1 MDEIKA
7 LSDVARMLVSNDI
20 DSAAALIQREI
31 PFIPSKNPGRHYSTR
46 QKLAIFAR
54 DHFIDRY
61 SGEKLLNPGLLR
73 AISRLCPAAFPFQ
86 SNWRMDVCHPAIWR
100 LTPTID
106 HVIPVT
112 RDGGDDAGNWITT
125 NMIHNSAKAN
135 WTLEELG
142 WRLYPQDHNP
152 EWDGLSEQFLSI
164 YEAHESIHDDA
175 YIREWYRATKKI
187 LG

>member
-1 MDEIKA
+1 MNDIEA
-7 LSDVARMLVSNDI
+7 LSDVALMLANNDV

-31 PFIPSKNPGRHYSTR
+31 AFIPAKNPGRHYSAK

-73 AISRLCPAAFPFQ
+73 AISRLLPEVFPFQ
-86 SNWRMDVCHPAIWR
+86 ANWRMDVCHPAIWR

-106 HVIPVT
+106 HVVPVA
-112 RDGGDDAGNWITT
+112 RGGNDDAGNWITT

-135 WTLEELG
+135 WTIEELG
-142 WRLYPQDHNP
+142 WRLYPQEYNP
-152 EWDGLSEQFLSI
+152 EWDGLSKHFLSI
-164 YEAHESIHDDA
+164 YEVHDTIRDDA
-175 YIREWYRATKKI
+175 YVREWYRVTKAI
-187 LG
+187 LR